1 MAYAFVPVTGYTELI
16 PRPWTSWA
24 FLDSPALPF
33 SSRSAASAEPMGE
46 VRFSGD
52 SGGNA
57 EAVLPEASG
66 LSLALRSLIFLIKK
80 PSSS

>member
-16 PRPWTSWA
+16 PRPRTSWA
-24 FLDSPALPF
+24 FLDSPAPRFF
-33 SSRSAASAEPMGE
+33 SRTAASAEPTGE

-57 EAVLPEASG
+57 KALLPQASG
-66 LSLALRSLIFLIKK
+66 LSSALRSFVFLIKK
-80 PSSS
+80 PSSF